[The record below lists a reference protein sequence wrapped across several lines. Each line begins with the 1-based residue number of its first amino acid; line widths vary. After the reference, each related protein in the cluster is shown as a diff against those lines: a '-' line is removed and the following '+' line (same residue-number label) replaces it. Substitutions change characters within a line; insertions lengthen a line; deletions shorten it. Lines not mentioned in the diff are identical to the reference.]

1 MTRLIRS
8 ELLKIRTTNIW
19 WLFGLA
25 ALVMTALA
33 LVFNC
38 IQAHF
43 LLKPF
48 ADYVKS
54 TTGGR
59 SPDQLSPGQLAQ
71 LREQWQAQ
79 HDVVAQAANIFTSG
93 QFFGVLFVS
102 LLGIL
107 LITNEYYHQT
117 ATTTFLTTPHRTRVV
132 LAKLVTG
139 TFAGA
144 AFWLFSLVIN
154 LIVGTVF
161 LKTEGFGSHIGDW
174 QVTRA
179 VLLNLAAYAIWA
191 VFGVGFGALIR
202 SQIGATITATVLY
215 LIGTTLAQIVFQL
228 VHSFLIKKDWVL
240 TLQVIVP
247 AVASSIMISPVKTF
261 PQSPPEWVGAVV
273 LIGYGVVAG
282 LIGTVILRK
291 RDVS

>member
-8 ELLKIRTTNIW
+8 ELLKIRTTNVW
-19 WLFGLA
+19 WLFGLGTI
-25 ALVMTALA
+25 VMTALA
-33 LVFNC
+33 LLFNC
-38 IQAHF
+38 IQAHY
-43 LLKPF
+43 LLLSFDK
-48 ADYVKS
+48 YVQS
-54 TTGGR
+54 TRGR
-59 SPDQLSPGQLAQ
+59 SPD
-71 LREQWQAQ
+71 Q

-132 LAKLVTG
+132 VAKLITG
-139 TFAGA
+139 TFAAA
-144 AFWLFSLVIN
+144 AFWLFTLVIN
-154 LIVGTVF
+154 AIVGTIF
-161 LKTEGFGSHIGDW
+161 LKTQGFGGHLGDW
-174 QVTRA
+174 EVVRA
-179 VLLNLAAYAIWA
+179 ILLNLAAYAIWA

-215 LIGTTLAQIVFQL
+215 LIGTTVAQIAFQL
-228 VHSFLIKKDWVL
+228 IHSFVIKKDWVL
-240 TLQVIVP
+240 TAQVIVP
-247 AVASSIMISPVKTF
+247 AVASTIMISPAKTF
-261 PQSPPEWVGAVV
+261 PESPPQWVGALV

-282 LIGTVILRK
+282 LIGTLILRK

>member
-8 ELLKIRTTNIW
+8 ELLKIRTTNVW
-19 WLFGLA
+19 WLFGLGTLA
-25 ALVMTALA
+25 MTALA
-33 LVFNC
+33 LLFNC

-43 LLKPF
+43 LLLPF
-48 ADYVKS
+48 DKYVES
-54 TTGGR
+54 TRGR
-59 SPDQLSPGQLAQ
+59 PPEQLPPDQVAELKAQ
-71 LREQWQAQ
+71 WAAQ

-132 LAKLVTG
+132 LAKLITG
-139 TFAGA
+139 TFAAA
-144 AFWLFSLVIN
+144 AFWLFTLVVN
-154 LIVGTVF
+154 LIVGTIF
-161 LKTEGFGSHIGDW
+161 LKTQGFGSHLGDW
-174 QVTRA
+174 EVTRA
-179 VLLNLAAYAIWA
+179 ILLNLAAYAIWA

-215 LIGTTLAQIVFQL
+215 LIGTTVAQIAFQL
-228 VHSFLIKKDWVL
+228 IHSFLIKKDWVL
-240 TLQVIVP
+240 TAQVIVP
-247 AVASSIMISPVKTF
+247 AIASTIMISPAKTF
-261 PQSPPEWVGAVV
+261 PQSPPQWVGALV

-282 LIGTVILRK
+282 LIGTLILRK

>member
-1 MTRLIRS
+1 MTGLLRS
-8 ELLKIRTTNIW
+8 ELLKIRTTNVW
-19 WLFGLA
+19 WLFGLGS
-25 ALVMTALA
+25 LVMTGLALA
-33 LVFNC
+33 LNC

-43 LLKPF
+43 ILQPF
-48 ADYVKS
+48 AAYVKS
-54 TTGGR
+54 TTGR
-59 SPDQLSPGQLAQ
+59 SEEQLPPGQLAQ
-71 LREQWQAQ
+71 LHAQWAEQHQ
-79 HDVVAQAANIFTSG
+79 VATQAANIYTSG

-132 LAKLVTG
+132 VAKLLTG
-139 TFAGA
+139 MVAAA

-154 LIVGTVF
+154 AIVGTIF
-161 LKTEGFGSHIGDW
+161 MRTQGFSSHLTDW
-174 QVTRA
+174 TVVRA
-179 VLLNLAAYAIWA
+179 ILLNLAAYAIWA

-215 LIGTTLAQIVFQL
+215 LLGTTVAQVVFQL
-228 VHSFLIKKDWVL
+228 IHTFLIKKDWVL

-247 AVASSIMISPVKTF
+247 AVASSIMISPSKVF

-273 LIGYGVVAG
+273 LIGYGLLAG
-282 LIGTVILRK
+282 IIGTVILRK